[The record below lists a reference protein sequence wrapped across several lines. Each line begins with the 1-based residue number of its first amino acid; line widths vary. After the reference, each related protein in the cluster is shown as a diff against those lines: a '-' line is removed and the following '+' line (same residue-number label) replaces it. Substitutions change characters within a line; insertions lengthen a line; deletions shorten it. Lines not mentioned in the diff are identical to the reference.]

1 MCLRDKNETKRLF
14 MKKKEQIERDFEQLV
29 ERQRQTI
36 YSVCYLFADERQQA
50 DDLFQETLIRLW
62 QGFDTFEGRSTE
74 KTWVYRIA
82 LNTCI
87 NMDRKHRRR
96 RDTSPLELD
105 MDLFAD
111 EERNP
116 AASRLHRR
124 IGKLHPFDRALI
136 LLWLEDLPYDEIAAI
151 LGITVKNVS
160 VRLVRIREKLK
171 SITD

>member
-1 MCLRDKNETKRLF
+1 MN
-14 MKKKEQIERDFEQLV
+14 KKQQRELDFEQLV

-50 DDLFQETLIRLW
+50 DDLFQEALIRLG
-62 QGFDTFEGRSTE
+62 QGVATFEGRSQE

-87 NMDRKHRRR
+87 NLDRKHRRR
-96 RDTSPLELD
+96 KDTSPLELSVD
-105 MDLFAD
+105 YFDEASTWD
-111 EERNP
+111 SGEERNP
-116 AASRLHRR
+116 AAQRLHRR

-171 SITD
+171 TITD

>member
-1 MCLRDKNETKRLF
+1 
-14 MKKKEQIERDFEQLV
+14 MKKKEQLEADFEQLV

-96 RDTSPLELD
+96 RDTSPLELSVD
-105 MDLFAD
+105 YFAD
-111 EERNP
+111 ASSWDSSEERNP
-116 AASRLHRR
+116 AAQRLHRR
-124 IGKLHPFDRALI
+124 IGKLHPFDRA
-136 LLWLEDLPYDEIAAI
+136 PYDEIAAI

>member
-1 MCLRDKNETKRLF
+1 

-96 RDTSPLELD
+96 KDTSPLELD

-171 SITD
+171 TITD

>member
-1 MCLRDKNETKRLF
+1 MN
-14 MKKKEQIERDFEQLV
+14 KKQQIERDFEQLV

-96 RDTSPLELD
+96 KDTSPLELD

-171 SITD
+171 TITD

>member
-1 MCLRDKNETKRLF
+1 
-14 MKKKEQIERDFEQLV
+14 MKKKEQLESDFEQMV

-36 YSVCYLFADERQQA
+36 YSVCYLFADERQLA

-62 QGFDTFEGRSTE
+62 QGFGSFEGRSTE
-74 KTWVYRIA
+74 KTWVYRVA
-82 LNTCI
+82 LNTCV
-87 NMDRKHRRR
+87 NFDRKHKRRT
-96 RDTSPLELD
+96 DTSPLEMN

-124 IGKLHPFDRALI
+124 ISKLHPFDRALI

-171 SITD
+171 TITD

>member
-1 MCLRDKNETKRLF
+1 
-14 MKKKEQIERDFEQLV
+14 MKKKEQLEADFEQMV

-36 YSVCYLFADERQQA
+36 YSVCYIFADERQLA

-62 QGFDTFEGRSTE
+62 QGFGSFEGRSTE
-74 KTWVYRIA
+74 KTWVYRVA
-82 LNTCI
+82 LNTCV
-87 NMDRKHRRR
+87 NFDRKHKRRT
-96 RDTSPLELD
+96 DTSPLELN

-124 IGKLHPFDRALI
+124 ISKLHPFDRALI

-171 SITD
+171 TLTD

>member
-1 MCLRDKNETKRLF
+1 MNKNKQHEA
-14 MKKKEQIERDFEQLV
+14 DFEHMV

-36 YSVCYLFADERQQA
+36 YSVCYLFADERQLA

-62 QGFDTFEGRSTE
+62 QGFDLFEERSSE
-74 KTWVYRIA
+74 RTWVYRVA

-87 NMDRKHRRR
+87 NFDRKHRRR
-96 RDTSPLELD
+96 PDTSPLQMD
-105 MDLFAD
+105 MDLYA
-111 EERNP
+111 EEDRCP
-116 AASRLHRR
+116 AASRLHKR
-124 IGKLHPFDRALI
+124 IAKLHPFDRALI